1 MSASTIIGTRVRR
14 IAVATLAA
22 TAVIG
27 ALLAVAYAL
36 GRWL

>member
-1 MSASTIIGTRVRR
+1 MSASTIGTRVRR

-27 ALLAVAYAL
+27 ALLSAAYAL